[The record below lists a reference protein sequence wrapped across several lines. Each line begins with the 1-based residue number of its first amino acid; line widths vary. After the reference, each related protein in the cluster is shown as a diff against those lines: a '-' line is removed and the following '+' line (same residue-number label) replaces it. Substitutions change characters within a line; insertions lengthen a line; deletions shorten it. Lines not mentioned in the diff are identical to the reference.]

1 MGDSVK
7 KYFEMNTTADE
18 SVSQINYEQM
28 KESGLLKMKHDLK
41 IAQQA
46 LVVALEK
53 IKRLEDATFKTK
65 EVRDK

>member
-28 KESGLLKMKHDLK
+28 KESELLKMKHDLK